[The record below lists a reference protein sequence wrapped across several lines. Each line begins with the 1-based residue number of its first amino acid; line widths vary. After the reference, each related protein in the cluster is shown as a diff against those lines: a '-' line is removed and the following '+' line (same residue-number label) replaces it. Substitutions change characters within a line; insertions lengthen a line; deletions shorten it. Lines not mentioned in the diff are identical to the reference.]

1 MIPLE
6 LYDCPALSEPALR
19 EHIDLEL
26 TTLELSRVDARLG
39 VRCQGSSVIIML
51 SRASGSRYP
60 VEVRVE
66 LRDTARA
73 ARERLI
79 ALAATELVAQAER
92 AKVQQEPARAGT
104 PPASSDADPPRNA
117 EPPRDVGPER
127 RYPSGRAQHE
137 LFVAGSVAQ
146 HGKPSTTLWGGSLG
160 AALGL
165 TPRWSLLLDTRF
177 ERGQG
182 VTELADVRWSVL
194 SGFVGPLLRLR
205 LGPVRPALGFGLRA
219 GWLALDATAAPPN
232 QGLSMTAPW
241 AGLSLPL
248 RLGAELGDFAA
259 PFLGGELGWV
269 VAPVRGNVNDGSML
283 MEQRGLWLTAQV
295 GIGLRL

>member
-1 MIPLE
+1 VIPLE
-6 LYDCPALSEPALR
+6 LYDCPALSQPALR
-19 EHIDLEL
+19 EHVDLEL
-26 TTLELSRVDARLG
+26 KTLDLAGADAHLR
-39 VRCQGSSVIIML
+39 VRCQGSAVTITL
-51 SRASGSRYP
+51 SRASGAPYP
-60 VEVRVE
+60 IEVRVE

-92 AKVQQEPARAGT
+92 AQGQQEPAKVTA
-104 PPASSDADPPRNA
+104 PAASSSPG
-117 EPPRDVGPER
+117 PPRDTGSEPRHASV
-127 RYPSGRAQHE
+127 SGRLQHE
-137 LFVAGSVAQ
+137 LFLAGSVAQ
-146 HGKPSTTLWGGSLG
+146 HGRPSTTLWGGSLG

-194 SGFVGPLLRLR
+194 SGFVGPLLSMRW
-205 LGPVRPALGFGLRA
+205 GPVRPALGLGLRA
-219 GWLALDATAAPPN
+219 GWLALDATATLPD
-232 QGLSMTAPW
+232 QGRSMTAPW
-241 AGLSLPL
+241 AGLALPL
-248 RLGAELGDFAA
+248 RLGADLGEFAA

-269 VAPVRGNVNDGSML
+269 FAPVRGNVQHGASVSTL